1 LRELKEKAGLELW
14 EATGP
19 AGVEKKSSF
28 LSEFILARN
37 EYQGETNSPL
47 ANVDLDGI
55 LLKAERDYE
64 RQIAMAAIY
73 RPVEVMRMMGDF
85 MPMLDQS
92 VVKFWKLLNSRKTE
106 LINAGKEA
114 GSIASAMI
122 DYDTFKDW
130 VKYDRPNMVD
140 GVDNVEIAIKRL
152 KAYRR
157 ARICLVDIQD
167 DLSERLGDL
176 CLM

>member
-1 LRELKEKAGLELW
+1 M
-14 EATGP
+14 
-19 AGVEKKSSF
+19 
-28 LSEFILARN
+28 
-37 EYQGETNSPL
+37 NSPL

-55 LLKAERDYE
+55 LLKAERDLE

-92 VVKFWKLLNSRKTE
+92 VVKFCKLLKSRKAD
-106 LINAGKEA
+106 LIKAGNDA
-114 GSIASAMI
+114 GILANSLVDPKIVI
-122 DYDTFKDW
+122 EW
-130 VKYDRPNMVD
+130 VKYDRPNMID

-157 ARICLVDIQD
+157 TRICLVDIQD
-167 DLSERLGDL
+167 DLSERLGEI